1 MNVEEYFPEGLSVI
15 HPDESQGE
23 GRTSNRGSH
32 KLPAAVHCHICYKNI
47 SGPINNVDYI
57 KPCDCQLMF
66 VHVDCATRNRKKF
79 GEAKCSN
86 CGQGNTIPRST
97 KMLQSK
103 KTDRISS
110 CCSDN
115 APPCTACHDKNYQ
128 YKPFQEKLQVQL
140 GYKISPCFCRRVFH
154 YGCLRP
160 FIEER
165 PLCSKCSVVYSGFEP
180 ATPMQFFRN
189 KWAWFIVYISI
200 LSIFTTLFVLAV
212 KNSLVF
218 TKQSS
223 NEDDIN
229 KEISKFHLT
238 CKSKF
243 LMSYVSVLTILSVF
257 FFVVIA
263 STMLSVIKYSIST
276 GIPKFKITHGKVTL
290 KPYKN
295 GSQLKSPD
303 DDFSPSSERDFEEIP
318 LNDLRTESAGD
329 VEEPIEN
336 ARGND
341 NDDMTLGQ
349 HMFGVYATHHS
360 SSTPIDKPSLEFVF
374 NSV

>member
-23 GRTSNRGSH
+23 RRTSNGGSH
-32 KLPAAVHCHICYKNI
+32 KFPAAVHCHICYKNI
-47 SGPINNVDYI
+47 SGPINNADYI

-66 VHVDCATRNRKKF
+66 IHVDCAARQRKKL
-79 GEAKCSN
+79 GEAKCSS
-86 CGQGNTIPRST
+86 CGQGNTIPRLAKKT
-97 KMLQSK
+97 QSK
-103 KTDRISS
+103 KMNSISS
-110 CCSDN
+110 CCSEN
-115 APPCTACHDKNYQ
+115 SPSCTACHDKKFQ
-128 YKPFQEKLQVQL
+128 YKPFQEKSEIQL
-140 GYKISPCFCRRVFH
+140 GYKISPCFCRKVFH

-160 FIEER
+160 SIEER
-165 PLCSKCSVVYSGFEP
+165 LLCSECSVIYSGFEP

-200 LSIFTTLFVLAV
+200 LSIFTTLFVLAL

-223 NEDDIN
+223 SEDDIN
-229 KEISKFHLT
+229 KEI
-238 CKSKF
+238 
-243 LMSYVSVLTILSVF
+243 MLTILSVF

-263 STMLSVIKYSIST
+263 STMLSVIKYTIST

-290 KPYKN
+290 KPFKN
-295 GSQLKSPD
+295 GSQLKSKD
-303 DDFSPSSERDFEEIP
+303 EDVSPLSEKDFEEIP
-318 LNDLRTESAGD
+318 LNDLRTASAGD
-329 VEEPIEN
+329 VEEPIEY

-360 SSTPIDKPSLEFVF
+360 SSTPIDKPSLGFVF